1 MAKELTLNTNKVYIG
16 DPCYVLKGKEYDDLE
31 ADNDVVSVPG
41 YGVCIHNGYGD
52 KEMSDNE
59 GYVFSFDSGQLAILD
74 ANRCDLKVPKDAS
87 FFTRLFIDSLL
98 TIDVPSG
105 VAIVSLEKDD
115 DTIVATVKD
124 GQSGD
129 MLYNSCIS
137 VDNDYFDDESDE
149 ESDDDEDEDSEE

>member
-1 MAKELTLNTNKVYIG
+1 MELTLNTNKVYIG

-31 ADNDVVSVPG
+31 AGNDVVSVPG
-41 YGVCIHNGYGD
+41 LGVCIHNGYGD

-137 VDNDYFDDESDE
+137 VDNEYFDDESDE
-149 ESDDDEDEDSEE
+149 ESDDDEDDEGSEE

>member
-1 MAKELTLNTNKVYIG
+1 MAKEIILHTNKVYIG
-16 DPCYVLKGKEYDDLE
+16 DPCYVLKGKEYDGLE

-41 YGVCIHNGYGD
+41 LGVCVSNGHGD
-52 KEMSDNE
+52 IEMSDNE
-59 GYVFSFDSGQLAILD
+59 GNVFSFDSGQLAILD

-124 GQSGD
+124 EQSGD
-129 MLYNSCIS
+129 LLYNSCITE
-137 VDNDYFDDESDE
+137 DNDYFDDESDDSE
-149 ESDDDEDEDSEE
+149 DDEDNEEE

>member
-1 MAKELTLNTNKVYIG
+1 MEITLNTNKVYIG
-16 DPCYVLKGKEYDDLE
+16 DPCYVIKDNKVYDE
-31 ADNDVVSVPG
+31 ICADGSGTVVNG
-41 YGVCIHNGYGD
+41 LGVCVSNGHGD
-52 KEMSDNE
+52 IEMSDNE
-59 GYVFSFDSGQLAILD
+59 GNVFSFDSGQLAILD

-124 GQSGD
+124 EQSGD
-129 MLYNSCIS
+129 LLYNSCITE
-137 VDNDYFDDESDE
+137 DNDYFDDESEE
-149 ESDDDEDEDSEE
+149 ESDDDEDDEE

>member
-1 MAKELTLNTNKVYIG
+1 MELTLHTNKVYIG
-16 DPCYVLKGKEYDDLE
+16 DPCHVIKDNKVYDE
-31 ADNDVVSVPG
+31 ICADGSGTVVNG
-41 YGVCIHNGYGD
+41 LGVCVSNGHGD
-52 KEMSDNE
+52 IEMSDNE
-59 GYVFSFDSGQLAILD
+59 GNVFSFDSGQLAILD

-124 GQSGD
+124 EQSGD
-129 MLYNSCIS
+129 LLYNSCITE
-137 VDNDYFDDESDE
+137 DNDYFDDESDE
-149 ESDDDEDEDSEE
+149 ESDDDEDDEE

>member
-1 MAKELTLNTNKVYIG
+1 MELTLHTNKVYIG
-16 DPCYVLKGKEYDDLE
+16 DPCHVIKDNKVYDE
-31 ADNDVVSVPG
+31 ICADGSGTVVNG
-41 YGVCIHNGYGD
+41 LGVCVSNGHGD
-52 KEMSDNE
+52 IEMSDNE
-59 GYVFSFDSGQLAILD
+59 GNVFSFDSGQLAILD

-129 MLYNSCIS
+129 MLYNSCITE
-137 VDNDYFDDESDE
+137 DNDYFDDESEE
-149 ESDDDEDEDSEE
+149 ESDDDKDDEE